1 MPRKLDPK
9 VAAMLSNIYTA
20 ADLEYAKGVV
30 SGEIKVEYFKAKDI
44 PEKKD
49 VPEAFKKRNK
59 ARKKTNNPARRRP
72 TGKGDKNVLRGLV
85 LELFDANRGVA
96 KADVISKA
104 AEKFTITKANARY
117 YYDRVWAVNEARV

>member
-9 VAAMLSNIYTA
+9 VAAMLPNVYTA

-44 PEKKD
+44 PEKKE

-85 LELFDANRGVA
+85 LDFLDRSKDAVLSDKGAMV
-96 KADVISKA
+96 KKTA
-104 AEKFTITKANARY
+104 AQFNITTANARY
-117 YYDRVWAVNEARV
+117 YIDVFNGQR